1 MLLSIVS
8 TVIGVIGA
16 DYIWSEK
23 KNRSF
28 LDIHRFIR
36 LHYKVPRSHLK
47 FKTELK
53 PSNVL

>member
-1 MLLSIVS
+1 MLLSIIS

-16 DYIWSEK
+16 DYQWSEK
-23 KNRSF
+23 IDTF
-28 LDIHRFIR
+28 LDIRHFIK